1 VKALRGALALAAIA
15 ATTLRAQV
23 GYPPQKSPFLDVEQ
37 TQELTLF
44 GGWFNAKHDPA
55 GAAPQAG
62 PMFGFQYEWRATGPL
77 HLGFSTA
84 AIKSQ
89 RDYLDPAQPEATR
102 IAETKDKL
110 LIASDAFLAVSLTG
124 ARSWHNL
131 MPMVGAGLG
140 FVANGGQADAG
151 GFNFGTHFAFPW
163 SAGVQW
169 VPGGGS
175 LRLRAD
181 VKDWMYQI
189 KYPQGYYTAA
199 STTIPAIL
207 TSKTPTS
214 MWTNNFAMTV
224 GASFTFKR

>member
-1 VKALRGALALAAIA
+1 VLAVIA
-15 ATTLRAQV
+15 ATSLRAQV
-23 GYPPQKSPFLDVEQ
+23 GYPPQKSPFVDVEQ

-44 GGWFNAKHDPA
+44 GGWFNAKKDPA
-55 GAAPQAG
+55 KAAPQAG
-62 PMFGFQYEWRATGPL
+62 PMAGFQYEWRASGPI
-77 HLGFSTA
+77 HLGFSTS

-89 RDYLDPAQPEATR
+89 RDYLDPEATR
-102 IAETKDKL
+102 VAETKDQL
-110 LIASDAFLAVSLTG
+110 LIATDAFLALSLTG

-131 MPMVGAGLG
+131 IPMVGAGLG
-140 FVANGGQADAG
+140 FVANGGGADAG

-181 VKDWMYQI
+181 VKDWMYTI

-199 STTIPAIL
+199 STTVPAIL
-207 TSKTPTS
+207 TAKTPTS

-224 GASFTFKR
+224 GASYTFKR